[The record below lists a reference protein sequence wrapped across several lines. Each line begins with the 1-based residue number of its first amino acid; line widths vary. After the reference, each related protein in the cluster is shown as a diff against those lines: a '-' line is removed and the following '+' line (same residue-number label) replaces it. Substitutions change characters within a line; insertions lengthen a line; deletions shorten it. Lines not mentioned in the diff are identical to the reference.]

1 MGAVDKIRENYI
13 RDQLLVVL
21 RDEVDRQNQT
31 IRFLLDCINLM
42 ADSCTDEQDLIFV
55 RDGLQTLLG
64 QNNEEVRH

>member
-1 MGAVDKIRENYI
+1 MSATNKIREGYV
-13 RDQLLVVL
+13 RDQLLVAL

-42 ADSCTDEQDLIFV
+42 ADSCTDEQDLMFV

-64 QNNEEVRH
+64 QTDEVRH